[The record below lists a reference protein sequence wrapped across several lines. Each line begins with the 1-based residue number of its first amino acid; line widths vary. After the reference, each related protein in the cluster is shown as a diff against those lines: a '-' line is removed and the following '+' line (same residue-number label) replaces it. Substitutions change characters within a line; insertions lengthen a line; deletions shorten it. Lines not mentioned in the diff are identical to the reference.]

1 MNEIIKDV
9 DFATGIRS
17 TRKHTTATPITKI
30 DFGVV
35 IAKFKIKILYFIL
48 SIP

>member
-9 DFATGIRS
+9 GSATGIRS
-17 TRKHTTATPITKI
+17 TQKHTTATPITKI

-35 IAKFKIKILYFIL
+35 IAKPKQVVLLFIL